1 VPLYSKINLKRG
13 KITMNENKKSLQGMS
28 KSAMKKMC
36 EDLKSIGTK
45 YEVNDSEKAILNN
58 IMFCIQIGWEQIN
71 VNENNLIQ
79 M

>member
-1 VPLYSKINLKRG
+1 
-13 KITMNENKKSLQGMS
+13 MNEIQNTIGSANRKSLQGMS

-45 YEVNDSEKAILNN
+45 YKVADTEKAVLNSIL
-58 IMFCIQIGWEQIN
+58 FCIQIAWEQIN
-71 VNENNLIQ
+71 ANENNLIQ